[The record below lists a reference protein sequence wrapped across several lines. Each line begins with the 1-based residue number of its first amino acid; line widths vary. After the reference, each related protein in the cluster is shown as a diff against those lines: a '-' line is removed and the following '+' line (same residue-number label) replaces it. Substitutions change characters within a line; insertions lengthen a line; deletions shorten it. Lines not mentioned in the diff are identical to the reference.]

1 MKLGRWMLMLVLAP
15 MLVTAT
21 LLTIF
26 FVSARLSAL
35 EDSLQGKGRALVQQL
50 AGSSELGLFSG
61 NREMVEASA
70 AAVMRDS
77 DVVAAIVR
85 DDAGVVYAR
94 LGSDAASALAMSGRR
109 SGDYLVL
116 SEPVRRNV
124 TPLDDLFSDNQP
136 AISGGLGT
144 VTLVMSTSTLR
155 RTRLEVLG
163 SAVLVTG
170 GLTALVWFLVQA
182 YVRRFNRRLI
192 ALSDAV
198 EKIGAGDLGTEI
210 AEADDS
216 SAIRVHELDTLAA
229 GINAMTRQIALAH
242 RDLALRIAE
251 ATSELEQRRADAE
264 RANQAKSRFLAAA
277 SHDLRQPLHALG
289 LFADQLARRALTGE
303 DKRLVSRIVESSGT
317 LSELLDALLDISRL
331 DAGAMRAKISPIPL
345 APILRR
351 LQADFEVQAAER
363 GLAMHLRLRDDWV
376 AADSMMLERV
386 LINLLGNALRY
397 TESGAILLAARR
409 GTAGRV
415 RVEVRDSGIGI
426 RQDVQ
431 RLIFDEFVQL
441 ANPERDHVKGLGLG
455 LSIVARMCQLMDC
468 RYGVWSKPGRGSV
481 FWVELPITTPIIDP
495 VPVIGTPDRRMEGRF
510 VVVIDDD
517 PLGLESLCDQLRS
530 WGCKVC
536 AAASG
541 DQLMADLDRLG
552 AIPNVILCDHR
563 LRSGEQ
569 GEAVVTRL
577 RIRYGSQI
585 PAILVTG
592 DSGMQLR
599 DGVGSGDFPVL
610 SKPVRP
616 ARLRAVLQGVLTD
629 GSEAR

>member
-1 MKLGRWMLMLVLAP
+1 MRLSRWMLMLVLAP

-21 LLTIF
+21 LLTVF

-35 EDSLQGKGRALVQQL
+35 EDSLQGKGRALVLQL

-61 NREMVEASA
+61 NRELVEAA
-70 AAVMRDS
+70 AASVMRDA
-77 DVVAAIVR
+77 DVAAAIVR

-94 LGSDAASALAMSGRR
+94 LGSDAAATLAISGRR
-109 SGDYLVL
+109 SGDFLVL
-116 SEPVRRNV
+116 NEPVRRNV
-124 TPLDDLFSDNQP
+124 TPLDDLFSDGRHLTTD
-136 AISGGLGT
+136 ALGT
-144 VTLVMSTSTLR
+144 VTIVLSTSALR
-155 RTRLEVLG
+155 QTRLEVVATAL
-163 SAVLVTG
+163 LVTG
-170 GLTALVWFLVQA
+170 GLSALVWFMVQA

-198 EKIGAGDLGTEI
+198 EKVGAGDLAAEI
-210 AEADDS
+210 GDAEGAA
-216 SAIRVHELDTLAA
+216 AIRVNELDTLAS

-242 RDLALRIAE
+242 HDLAYRIAE
-251 ATSELEQRRADAE
+251 ATAELDQRRADAE

-289 LFADQLARRALTGE
+289 LFADQLARRELGGE
-303 DKRLVSRIVESSGT
+303 DGRLVSRIVESSGT
-317 LSELLDALLDISRL
+317 LSELIDALLDISRL

-345 APILRR
+345 APMLRR
-351 LQADFEVQAAER
+351 LHADFEVQAAQR
-363 GLAMHLRLRDDWV
+363 GLMMSLRSRDVWV

-397 TESGAILLAARR
+397 TESGTVMLAARR
-409 GTAGRV
+409 GSAGRV

-426 RQDVQ
+426 REDAQ

-455 LSIVARMCQLMDC
+455 LSIVARMCQLMNC
-468 RYGVWSKPGRGSV
+468 RYGVRSRPGRGSV
-481 FWVELPITTPIIDP
+481 FWIELPITTAQADP
-495 VPVIGTPDRRMEGRF
+495 VPLVGASDRRLEGRF

-536 AAASG
+536 AGASG

-563 LRSGEQ
+563 LGSGEH

-577 RIRYGSQI
+577 RVRYGTSI
-585 PAILVTG
+585 PAVLITG
-592 DSGMQLR
+592 DTGMQLR
-599 DGVGSGDFPVL
+599 DGVGSNNFPVL

-616 ARLRAVLQGVLTD
+616 ARLRAVLQGVLS
-629 GSEAR
+629 GNSAS